1 MDQLSYEVVEGGGGC
16 MDQFSC
22 KVVGK
27 GGGGDA
33 WISYLVR

>member
-1 MDQLSYEVVEGGGGC
+1 MDQLSCEVVEGGGGC

-22 KVVGK
+22 KVVGR
-27 GGGGDA
+27 GGGGGA